1 MIHTEILTAVVAAF
15 LLILFF
21 LILSF
26 FWYCRK
32 RKKKCIETDATTKE
46 TEISSLRLQLNE
58 RQKEIERQE
67 YHLEM
72 MEVKLKKSTSD
83 IIELAKRNDPS
94 FLKRFQELYPEVV
107 DSFLQKHPD
116 ITKSEH
122 ILCAMIFLHLST
134 KEIASYTSVEH
145 RTVQTKKYRLKKKLK
160 LQETADLEEY
170 IFSFI

>member
-1 MIHTEILTAVVAAF
+1 MMHIEILTAVVAF

-32 RKKKCIETDATTKE
+32 RKKKCVE
-46 TEISSLRLQLNE
+46 SSVVTLERELSALKLQLNE
-58 RQKEIERQE
+58 SRKELEE
-67 YHLEM
+67 KKHHLEM
-72 MEVKLKKSTSD
+72 IEVKLKKSLSD
-83 IIELAKRNDPS
+83 IFELAKRNDPS

-107 DSFLQKHPD
+107 ESFLQKHPD

-145 RTVQTKKYRLKKKLK
+145 RTVQTKKYRLKKKLN
-160 LQETADLEEY
+160 LQENTDLEEY